1 MNETYKKQVALL
13 IRIMP
18 LVYKIKDF
26 AVHGGTAINLFVKD
40 MPRYS
45 VDVDLTYLP
54 VKNREESIKE
64 INNHLS
70 TLKQQ
75 IEKVI
80 PGIRIIHKSAVL
92 KLQCTFG
99 GATVKIEVNG
109 IKRGIIG
116 NVEEKELCEKAQ
128 KEFKMSCVARI
139 VPFSSLYGGK
149 IAAALG
155 RQHPRDLFDYK
166 YMEVESFDD
175 IKNGLLFYLLGSDK
189 PLLESL
195 QPNPVNQK
203 QALENQFKGMSDVP
217 FEYTDFEIA
226 RKKLIEQVNQNLSDT
241 DKEFLLSFEN
251 GNPEWD
257 KCCAGDLSVYPAIQ
271 WKLKN
276 IRTLKDTNS
285 SKFNEGIEKL
295 RKFLFENSKDIKQ
308 ADK

>member
-26 AVHGGTAINLFVKD
+26 AVHGGTAINLFIKD

-70 TLKQQ
+70 TIKQQ

-99 GATVKIEVNG
+99 RATVKIEVNG

-116 NVEEKELCEKAQ
+116 EVEEKELCEKAQ

-251 GNPEWD
+251 GSPEWD

-295 RKFLFENSKDIKQ
+295 RKFLFEKSKDIKQ

>member
-1 MNETYKKQVALL
+1 MNEAYKKQVALL

-26 AVHGGTAINLFVKD
+26 AVHGGTAINLFIKD

-45 VDVDLTYLP
+45 VDIDLTYLP
-54 VKNREESIKE
+54 ISNREESIKE

-75 IEKVI
+75 IERAI
-80 PGIRIIHKSAVL
+80 PGIRVIQKPSVL

-116 NVEEKELCEKAQ
+116 DIEERELCEKAQ

-139 VPFSSLYGGK
+139 VPFSLLYGGK

-166 YMEVESFDD
+166 CMEIDSFAVV
-175 IKNGLLFYLLGSDK
+175 KNGFIFYLLGSDK
-189 PLLESL
+189 PLIESL
-195 QPNPVNQK
+195 QPNPVDQK

-217 FEYTDFEIA
+217 FDYAGFENT
-226 RKKLIEQVNQNLSDT
+226 RKELIERVNQNITDT
-241 DKEFLLSFEN
+241 DREFFLSFES
-251 GNPEWD
+251 GSPEWE
-257 KCCAGDLSVYPAIQ
+257 KCCVGDLSIFPAIQ

-276 IRTLKDTNS
+276 IQTLKDANS
-285 SKFNEGIEKL
+285 SKFYEGVEKL
-295 RKFLFENSKDIKQ
+295 RQFLFESPEDRSQ
-308 ADK
+308 TDK

>member
-116 NVEEKELCEKAQ
+116 EVEEKELCEKAQ

-226 RKKLIEQVNQNLSDT
+226 RKKLIEQVYQNLSDT

-295 RKFLFENSKDIKQ
+295 RKFLFESSEDIKQ

>member
-18 LVYKIKDF
+18 LVYKIPDF
-26 AVHGGTAINLFVKD
+26 AVHGGTAINLFVKN

-54 VKNREESIKE
+54 LKNREESLQE
-64 INNHLS
+64 INNHLI

-75 IEKVI
+75 IEKAI
-80 PGIRIIHKSAVL
+80 PGIRVIPKPAVL
-92 KLQCTFG
+92 KLQCTYG

-116 NVEEKELCEKAQ
+116 DVEGKELCEKA
-128 KEFKMSCVARI
+128 KEEFKMSCRARI
-139 VPFSSLYGGK
+139 VPFSLLYGGK

-166 YMEVESFDD
+166 YMEIESFADV
-175 IKNGLLFYLLGSDK
+175 KNGLMFYLLGSDK
-189 PLLESL
+189 PLIESL
-195 QPNPVNQK
+195 QPNPIDQK

-217 FEYTDFEIA
+217 FEYADFEA
-226 RKKLIEQVNQNLSDT
+226 VRKELIEKVNQNLSNIDR
-241 DKEFLLSFEN
+241 EFLLSFEI
-251 GNPEWD
+251 GSPEWD
-257 KCCAGDLSVYPAIQ
+257 KCCAGDLSGYPSIQ

-276 IRTLKDTNS
+276 ILTLKEANP
-285 SKFNEGIEKL
+285 SKFNVEVAKL
-295 RKFLFENSKDIKQ
+295 KRFLFE
-308 ADK
+308 DKEDTNQINL